1 MTQLLAL
8 AGFGFLL
15 GMRHATD
22 ADHVIA
28 VTTILN
34 RSRRFLDTTLI
45 GALWGLGHTITVV
58 IVGVLIIGFNVVIP
72 PAVGLAME
80 FAVALMLI
88 GLGILNLTGGLQS
101 VTDRFT
107 PPAPMHSHD
116 HASRSRPARP
126 PAWARIER
134 AAGRWRR
141 RRENREVPAH
151 PAGRR
156 GLVHGLAGSAA
167 VALLV
172 LATIEDTGTAMVY
185 LLIFCIGV
193 AAGMAILTTLIG
205 LPFMLSS
212 RRSTQIN
219 RWLTIGSGILSLTFG
234 LRPRLRDRDP
244 GRPVHRR
251 LRLGAGLGRRAGTQE
266 ERPRRAA
273 PHRALGQGLSPRR
286 PPRVPAG

>member
-1 MTQLLAL
+1 MSQLLAL

-72 PAVGLAME
+72 PPVGLAME

-88 GLGILNLTGGLQS
+88 GLGILNLTGGLRS
-101 VTDRFT
+101 LTERLT

-116 HASRSRPARP
+116 HAHAGAAHAHLHGHGSD
-126 PAWARIER
+126 ER
-134 AAGRWRR
+134 LAGRGVVATFGWYQLIRP
-141 RRENREVPAH
+141 VAV
-151 PAGRR
+151 

-172 LATIEDTGTAMVY
+172 LATIQDTGTAVAY
-185 LLIFCIGV
+185 LVIFCVGV
-193 AAGMAILTTLIG
+193 AAGMAILTTVIG

-212 RRSTQIN
+212 TKSVQIN
-219 RWLTIGSGILSLTFG
+219 RWLTIGSGVLSLAFG
-234 LRPRLRDRDP
+234 LLLAYEI
-244 GRPVHRR
+244 GIV
-251 LRLGAGLGRRAGTQE
+251 GGLFTGDFNWE
-266 ERPRRAA
+266 
-273 PHRALGQGLSPRR
+273 
-286 PPRVPAG
+286 PA

>member
-58 IVGVLIIGFNVVIP
+58 IVGVLIIVFNVVIP
-72 PAVGLAME
+72 PPVGLAME

-88 GLGILNLTGGLQS
+88 GLGILNLTGGLRS
-101 VTDRFT
+101 FTERMT
-107 PPAPMHSHD
+107 PPSPIHAHD
-116 HASRSRPARP
+116 HAHDGASHGHLHGHGELPGLVATLGRYQLIRP
-126 PAWARIER
+126 
-134 AAGRWRR
+134 
-141 RRENREVPAH
+141 VMV
-151 PAGRR
+151 

-172 LATIEDTGTAMVY
+172 LATIQDTGTAVVY
-185 LLIFCIGV
+185 LVIFCIGV
-193 AAGMAILTTLIG
+193 AAGMAALTTLIG
-205 LPFMLSS
+205 LPFMVS
-212 RRSTQIN
+212 RRRSAQIN
-219 RWLTIGSGILSLTFG
+219 RWLTIGSGVLSLAFG
-234 LRPRLRDRDP
+234 LLLAYEI
-244 GRPVHRR
+244 GIV
-251 LRLGAGLGRRAGTQE
+251 GGLFTGDFNWE
-266 ERPRRAA
+266 
-273 PHRALGQGLSPRR
+273 
-286 PPRVPAG
+286 PA

>member
-72 PAVGLAME
+72 PPVGLAME
-80 FAVALMLI
+80 FAVAVMLI
-88 GLGILNLTGGLQS
+88 GLGILNLTGGLRS
-101 VTDRFT
+101 LTERLT

-116 HASRSRPARP
+116 HAHGGNEHGHLHGHGEQRGLVQTFGRYQLVRP
-126 PAWARIER
+126 
-134 AAGRWRR
+134 
-141 RRENREVPAH
+141 VVV
-151 PAGRR
+151 

-172 LATIEDTGTAMVY
+172 LATIQDTGTALAY
-185 LLIFCIGV
+185 LVIFCVGV
-193 AAGMAILTTLIG
+193 AAGMAILTTVIG

-212 RRSTQIN
+212 TKSAQIN
-219 RWLTIGSGILSLTFG
+219 RWLTIGSGLLSLAFG
-234 LRPRLRDRDP
+234 LLLAYEI
-244 GRPVHRR
+244 GIV
-251 LRLGAGLGRRAGTQE
+251 GGLFTGDFHWE
-266 ERPRRAA
+266 
-273 PHRALGQGLSPRR
+273 
-286 PPRVPAG
+286 PA

>member
-58 IVGVLIIGFNVVIP
+58 IVGVLIIVFNVVIP
-72 PAVGLAME
+72 PPVGLAME

-88 GLGILNLTGGLQS
+88 GLGVLNLTGGLRS
-101 VTDRFT
+101 LTERLT
-107 PPAPMHSHD
+107 PPAPIHAHD
-116 HASRSRPARP
+116 HAHGGASHGHLHGHGEERGLVATFGRYQLIRP
-126 PAWARIER
+126 
-134 AAGRWRR
+134 
-141 RRENREVPAH
+141 VVV
-151 PAGRR
+151 

-172 LATIEDTGTAMVY
+172 LATIQDTGTALVY
-185 LLIFCIGV
+185 LVIFCIGV
-193 AAGMAILTTLIG
+193 AAGMALLTTAIG
-205 LPFMLSS
+205 LPFMVS
-212 RRSTQIN
+212 RRRSAQIN
-219 RWLTIGSGILSLTFG
+219 RWLTIGSGIISLAFG
-234 LRPRLRDRDP
+234 LLLAYEI
-244 GRPVHRR
+244 GIV
-251 LRLGAGLGRRAGTQE
+251 GGLFTGE
-266 ERPRRAA
+266 FHWE
-273 PHRALGQGLSPRR
+273 
-286 PPRVPAG
+286 PA

>member
-1 MTQLLAL
+1 MTQILAL

-58 IVGVLIIGFNVVIP
+58 IVGILIIAFNVVIP
-72 PAVGLAME
+72 PPVGLAME

-88 GLGILNLTGGLQS
+88 ALGILNLSGGLRS
-101 VTDRFT
+101 LTERLT
-107 PPAPMHSHD
+107 PPAPIHSHD
-116 HASRSRPARP
+116 HAHHGTAHAHLHGHGSDERLADRGMVASLGWYQLIRPVA
-126 PAWARIER
+126 
-134 AAGRWRR
+134 
-141 RRENREVPAH
+141 V
-151 PAGRR
+151 

-172 LATIEDTGTAMVY
+172 LATIQDTGTAIAY
-185 LLIFCIGV
+185 LVVFCIGV
-193 AAGMAILTTLIG
+193 AAGMAILTTVIG

-212 RRSTQIN
+212 TKSVQIN
-219 RWLTIGSGILSLTFG
+219 RWLTIGSGLLSLGFG
-234 LRPRLRDRDP
+234 LLLAYEI
-244 GRPVHRR
+244 GFV
-251 LRLGAGLGRRAGTQE
+251 GGLFTGDFHWE
-266 ERPRRAA
+266 
-273 PHRALGQGLSPRR
+273 
-286 PPRVPAG
+286 PA

>member
-72 PAVGLAME
+72 PPVGLAME

-88 GLGILNLTGGLQS
+88 GLGILNLTGGLRS
-101 VTDRFT
+101 LTERLT
-107 PPAPMHSHD
+107 PPAPIHAHEHEHGGASHG
-116 HASRSRPARP
+116 HLHGHGEQRGLVQTFGRYQLVRP
-126 PAWARIER
+126 
-134 AAGRWRR
+134 
-141 RRENREVPAH
+141 VVV
-151 PAGRR
+151 

-172 LATIEDTGTAMVY
+172 LATIQDTGTALAY
-185 LLIFCIGV
+185 LVIFCVGV
-193 AAGMAILTTLIG
+193 AAGMAVLTTVIG
-205 LPFMLSS
+205 LPFWVA
-212 RRSTQIN
+212 RARSVQIN
-219 RWLTIGSGILSLTFG
+219 RWLTIGSGLLSLAFG
-234 LRPRLRDRDP
+234 LYLAYQIGFVD
-244 GRPVHRR
+244 
-251 LRLGAGLGRRAGTQE
+251 GLFTGDFHWE
-266 ERPRRAA
+266 
-273 PHRALGQGLSPRR
+273 
-286 PPRVPAG
+286 PA